1 MPNFQ
6 DIFETH
12 KRSFISAFSIC
23 MTVPL
28 SLQVSLYKHNHII
41 QFSKCCSWLPLKTTF
56 RNSRSQMFFKNGVLK
71 NFAIL
76 TGKHLCW
83 NNFIKKKSNKDVFLW
98 ILQKF
103 PEQIFYRTPPVGF
116 FWIFI
121 LKYLKLLLLK
131 ETQTF
136 KAY

>member
-41 QFSKCCSWLPLKTTF
+41 QFSKCCSWLPLKTTS

-76 TGKHLCW
+76 TRKHLCW
-83 NNFIKKKSNKDVFLW
+83 SKFIKKKSNKDVFRW

-116 FWIFI
+116 FWTFI